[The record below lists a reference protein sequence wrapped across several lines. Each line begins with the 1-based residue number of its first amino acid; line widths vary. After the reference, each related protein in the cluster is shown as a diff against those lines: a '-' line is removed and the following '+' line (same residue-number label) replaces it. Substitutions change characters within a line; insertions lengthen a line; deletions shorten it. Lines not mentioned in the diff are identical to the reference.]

1 MTKHTVNLSWWLLLI
16 FGMWLIIYVV
26 TTLCNY
32 YDIPSEVYMVY
43 IVFSICLVLL
53 KAVCDR
59 PYAIEMDIGASLI
72 SMVMPR
78 VQSLT
83 SEVQSTTST
92 NAPIET
98 SASSASSVA
107 STISTSTPSAPS
119 VASTST
125 TNVASTSAPTGPWS
139 WAMSEKPQ
147 WQRTRGFAPPNST
160 SAPSVASTSE
170 PIKWSWD
177 GQPSSEQSQQDK
189 RQPDWVKKGDNNWVP
204 NDNKNKTP

>member
-1 MTKHTVNLSWWLLLI
+1 MTKHHTVNLSWWLLLI

-83 SEVQSTTST
+83 DSVMSESVESTSPPSSTS
-92 NAPIET
+92 APIET
-98 SASSASSVA
+98 SASSTT
-107 STISTSTPSAPS
+107 STIP
-119 VASTST
+119 
-125 TNVASTSAPTGPWS
+125 PWR
-139 WAMSEKPQ
+139 WAMNEKEPPQ
-147 WQRTRGFAPPNST
+147 WHQPNGFAPP

-177 GQPSSEQSQQDK
+177 GQPSSEQSQRDK

-204 NDNKNKTP
+204 NDNKNKTS